1 MRTHT
6 ILTRERGPGQPLRLR
21 RSPGGLPVT
30 VPRAGKSVPGAGK
43 SAVGSG
49 RTAALGLLLAAAT
62 ATTSCATP
70 PAPGTVELPGELQ
83 EALLPLESAAD
94 LDPLV
99 ERALGRALVLI
110 GEATHGTREFY
121 AWRATLTRRL
131 IEEGGVSFVA
141 LEADWVPVSALDRY
155 VRARP
160 GAAVSAR
167 EALEAFRSWPRWTW
181 VNPETEAFVEWLREV
196 NDARRPEDR
205 VALHGLDLND
215 PWGAA
220 EALMTALQ
228 EEDSPYIERGRAA
241 TSCLAS
247 LPPDPN
253 GFVHAV
259 LEGAPSCLD
268 EARALVSAMEADQAA
283 EDPVERSV
291 AGRDLVQKA
300 RVVANAKA
308 HFLALT
314 RPGPGG
320 WNLRVEHLSGTLE
333 RVRAAAA
340 DRAAAG
346 GAGAAGPGGVVW
358 AHNTHV
364 GDALASEM
372 AAFGEV
378 SLGQRVR
385 EAHGRSEV
393 LLVGF
398 STFEGEV
405 RAAREWGERSE
416 VMRLA
421 PAPAGTLDEL
431 LARGGRD
438 ALILLEGADVHP
450 QWARTMGHRGAG
462 VLHDPGAGDEAY
474 LPSVAAERFDAL
486 LFLRRTHALDTLPG
500 G

>member
-30 VPRAGKSVPGAGK
+30 SPRAGKSVPGAGK
-43 SAVGSG
+43 PAVGSG
-49 RTAALGLLLAAAT
+49 RTEALGLLLAAAMAT
-62 ATTSCATP
+62 ASCATP
-70 PAPGTVELPGELQ
+70 PAPGTVELPGGLQ
-83 EALLPLESAAD
+83 EALLPLESATD

-99 ERALGRALVLI
+99 ERALGRELVLI

-121 AWRATLTRRL
+121 AWRSTLTRRL

-141 LEADWVPVSALDRY
+141 LEADWVPVSALDSY

-160 GAAVSAR
+160 GAAGSAR
-167 EALEAFRSWPRWTW
+167 EALEAFQSWPRWTW
-181 VNPETEAFVEWLREV
+181 VNPEVEGFVEWLREV
-196 NDARRPEDR
+196 NDSRPPEQR

-220 EALMTALQ
+220 DALMTALQ
-228 EEDSPYIERGRAA
+228 EDGSPYIERGRAA
-241 TSCLAS
+241 ARCLAS

-253 GFVHAV
+253 GFVHSV
-259 LEGAPSCLD
+259 IEGAPSCLD
-268 EARALVSAMEADQAA
+268 QARALVAALEADRADDDSA
-283 EDPVERSV
+283 V
-291 AGRDLVQKA
+291 AGEGPDVLQKA
-300 RVVANAKA
+300 RVVANAKE
-308 HFLALT
+308 HFLALA
-314 RPGPGG
+314 RPGPDG
-320 WNLRVEHLSGTLE
+320 WNLRVDHLFGTL
-333 RVRAAAA
+333 
-340 DRAAAG
+340 DRIR
-346 GAGAAGPGGVVW
+346 GAAEGQGVVW

-364 GDALASEM
+364 GDARASEM

-378 SLGQRVR
+378 SLGQRAR
-385 EAHGRSEV
+385 EALGRSEV
-393 LLVGF
+393 VLVGF

-405 RAAREWGERSE
+405 RAAREWGGRGE

-438 ALILLEGADVHP
+438 ALLLLEGDDVQP
-450 QWARTMGHRGAG
+450 QWATTMGHRGAG
-462 VLHDPGAGDEAY
+462 VLYDPRAGDEAF
-474 LPSVAAERFDAL
+474 LPSVTAERFDAL
-486 LFLRRTHALDTLPG
+486 LFLRRTQALDTLPG